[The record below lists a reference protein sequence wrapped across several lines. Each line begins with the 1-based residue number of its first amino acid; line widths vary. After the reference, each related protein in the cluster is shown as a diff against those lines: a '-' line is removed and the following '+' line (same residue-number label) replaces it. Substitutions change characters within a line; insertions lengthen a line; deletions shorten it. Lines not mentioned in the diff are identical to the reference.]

1 MEPLSNNLHSMAME
15 EKEQELQS
23 AKDEIARLQE
33 QIAKLQGSNQN
44 I

>member
-1 MEPLSNNLHSMAME
+1 MAME

-23 AKDEIARLQE
+23 AKDKITRLQE

>member
-1 MEPLSNNLHSMAME
+1 MAIE

-33 QIAKLQGSNQN
+33 RIAKLQGGNQN